1 MQTRAELEIENAQLR
16 QNESQYK
23 ITIESKDHLIE
34 ILKEA
39 LLLEAHRKF
48 AKASESLRS
57 LQSELFNEAEFESVL
72 EPEIEDTAD
81 GGVDIQAHTRKRGGR
96 KALPAELPRI
106 EVIYDLSD
114 DEKVCD
120 QGHVLKQ
127 ISEKTSEQL
136 DIIPMK
142 VQVIRHI
149 RKQYACPCC
158 EGVLKLASKPKQPIE
173 KSQASS
179 GLLAYIAVS
188 KYADSLPLYRQHA
201 ILNRYDVDI
210 NRATLANWM
219 IKCGE
224 LIHHSTPTI
233 LGRN

>member
-1 MQTRAELEIENAQLR
+1 VKR
-16 QNESQYK
+16 QK
-23 ITIESKDHLIE
+23 IALNVHLIQF
-34 ILKEA
+34 
-39 LLLEAHRKF
+39 H
-48 AKASESLRS
+48 SDPNYS

-81 GGVDIQAHTRKRGGR
+81 GGVNIQAHTRKRGGS

-142 VQVIRHI
+142 N
-149 RKQYACPCC
+149 
-158 EGVLKLASKPKQPIE
+158 KLEQTRGQI
-173 KSQASS
+173 
-179 GLLAYIAVS
+179 
-188 KYADSLPLYRQHA
+188 SL
-201 ILNRYDVDI
+201 
-210 NRATLANWM
+210 
-219 IKCGE
+219 
-224 LIHHSTPTI
+224 
-233 LGRN
+233 